1 MSTGGADGAHSAGGT
16 RATRS
21 RAVAV
26 TGVGLVTPAGFG
38 AAASWAR
45 LLDGT
50 STARTDP
57 RLAGL
62 AVDFSCPAEG
72 FEAAELL
79 GGRLVRR
86 LDRFAQLAV
95 LAAREAVADARL
107 DPSAWDSARVGV
119 VLGVSANSTLTYE
132 TEYARLADGRPDLV
146 SPLMLPRSIPNM
158 AAGEVG
164 LDLGA
169 RGPNLVTST
178 ACASGTTAL
187 AVACDLLR
195 AGTCDLVLA
204 GGTDCP
210 RAPMVATAFDR
221 LGALSRRRHDPAG
234 ASRPFDADRDGFVLG
249 EGAGVLVL
257 ERVAHARARGVRPR
271 AYLAGHGSTADAH
284 HFTAPHPGGDGL
296 ARAIRAAL
304 ADAGLAPHDI
314 GHVNAHGT
322 GTRLNDTAEAA
333 ALHRV
338 FHRPP
343 PVTSVKG
350 AIGHTMGGAGAI
362 EAAVTVLSLQH
373 GLVPPTANLER
384 PDESLGLDV
393 VAKVPRRLA
402 LDAAVS
408 VSSGFGGQNAAVV
421 LTVA

>member
-1 MSTGGADGAHSAGGT
+1 MSTHAKPG
-16 RATRS
+16 

-26 TGVGLVTPAGFG
+26 TGLGLVTPAGFG
-38 AAASWAR
+38 TAASWAR

-50 STARTDP
+50 PTARTDP
-57 RLAGL
+57 RLTGL
-62 AVDFSCPAEG
+62 TVDFSCQAEDFDAPAR
-72 FEAAELL
+72 L
-79 GGRLVRR
+79 GGRLARR
-86 LDRFAQLAV
+86 LDRFSQLAV

-107 DPSAWDSARVGV
+107 DPAEWDGCRVGV
-119 VLGVSANSTLTYE
+119 VLGVSANSTHTYE
-132 TEYARLADGRPDLV
+132 TEYARLADGRADRV

-169 RGPNLVTST
+169 RGPNLTTST

-187 AVACDLLR
+187 ALACDLLR
-195 AGTCDLVLA
+195 AGSCDLVLA
-204 GGTDCP
+204 GGTDSG
-210 RAPMVATAFDR
+210 RAPMISTAFDR

-271 AYLAGHGSTADAH
+271 AYLVGHGSTADAH
-284 HFTAPHPGGDGL
+284 HFTAPHPEGDGL
-296 ARAIRAAL
+296 ARAVEAAL

-343 PVTSVKG
+343 PVTAVKSV
-350 AIGHTMGGAGAI
+350 IGHAMGGAGAI
-362 EAAVTVLSLQH
+362 EAAVTVLTLQH
-373 GLVPPTANLER
+373 GLIPPTANLDR
-384 PDESLGLDV
+384 PDGALGLDV

-402 LDAAVS
+402 LHAALS

-421 LTVA
+421 LTAA